1 MVFRTD
7 VCSIRL
13 LKFLTGVLVSKVNIV
28 NSLLGGTYRRFF
40 ILGVYLCAQV
50 RRQGYIY
57 ANPSRSGGR
66 SARGVVITTVYDQ
79 ALNSFADQ
87 QYHRN

>member
-57 ANPSRSGGR
+57 ANPSPDDFEKRTSKNEG
-66 SARGVVITTVYDQ
+66 I
-79 ALNSFADQ
+79 AL
-87 QYHRN
+87 HV